1 MQASERV
8 PCAPVDATRPPRW
21 RAWLSA
27 AGLALGAAVLSPGA
41 IAQQPTTVKI
51 VLQSQLRILDPVL
64 TVAYSTRN
72 HGYLIYDTLFSMDA
86 KSVPQP
92 QMVERYTVS
101 ADKMNYSF
109 TLRPGLKFHDGTPVT
124 SEDVIASLK
133 RWQSRDQMGV
143 RLFAALQEMKAVDP
157 RTFTIQLK
165 SPFGL
170 VLETLAK
177 QSSPVPF
184 IMPARI
190 AAAPP
195 SQAITEFVGSGPWK
209 FVPGDFQPAVK
220 ATYLKFNEYVPRKE
234 APSGF
239 AGGKVA
245 LADRL
250 ELVSIP
256 DPQTAVQALRAGEI
270 DYIEDVPPDLMSQLE
285 KAPGITLKDFG
296 ANSDMLTLR
305 MNWLQPPFNDVK
317 VRRAALAA
325 INQVD
330 YLDAQFGNPK
340 IYQLCGAVLSC
351 VSPYA
356 TEQYATQTKAPDL
369 AKARAL
375 LKESGY
381 DGSKV
386 VILHP
391 TDITVLSAM
400 ASITAQALRGIGMN
414 VEIQSMDYTTM
425 QSRRTKKDPIA
436 QGGWNI
442 VHSQWSTLDLLTPII
457 NPNLDGRG
465 EAGYIGW
472 SKSDRMEKLRNDF
485 AAESDM
491 AKKKQIAV
499 EVQKLNYEEVF
510 YIPLGGFSK
519 IKAYNAKMARM
530 VDAPLPLFWL
540 GSRP

>member
-1 MQASERV
+1 M
-8 PCAPVDATRPPRW
+8 T
-21 RAWLSA
+21 
-27 AGLALGAAVLSPGA
+27 
-41 IAQQPTTVKI
+41 
-51 VLQSQLRILDPVL
+51 
-64 TVAYSTRN
+64 
-72 HGYLIYDTLFSMDA
+72 
-86 KSVPQP
+86 
-92 QMVERYTVS
+92 YT
-101 ADKMNYSF
+101 F
-109 TLRPGLKFHDGTPVT
+109 TLRPGLKFHDGMPVT

-133 RWQSRDQMGV
+133 RWQSRDQMGA
-143 RLFAALQEMKAVDP
+143 RLFTALQEMKAVDP
-157 RTFTIQLK
+157 GTFTIQLK

-195 SQAITEFVGSGPWK
+195 SQAITDFTGSGPYK
-209 FVPGDFQPAVK
+209 FVPADFQPAVK
-220 ATYLKFNEYVPRKE
+220 ATYVKFAEYIPRAE
-234 APSGF
+234 PPSAF
-239 AGGKVA
+239 AGAKVA
-245 LADRL
+245 LADRI

-256 DPQTAVQALRAGEI
+256 DAQTAVQALRAGEI

-285 KAPGITLKDFG
+285 NVKGITLKDFG

-317 VRRAALAA
+317 ARRAALAA
-325 INQVD
+325 LNQVD

-356 TEQYATQTKAPDL
+356 TEQYATQTRQPDL

-375 LKESGY
+375 LKESSY
-381 DGSKV
+381 DGGKV

-400 ASITAQALRGIGMN
+400 ASITAQALRSIGMN
-414 VEIQSMDYTTM
+414 AEIQSMDYTTM
-425 QSRRTKKDPIA
+425 QSRRTKKDSIA

-465 EAGYIGW
+465 EVGYIGW
-472 SKSDRMEKLRNDF
+472 SRSEEMERLRDSF

-491 AKKKQIAV
+491 ARKKQIATQ
-499 EVQKLNYEEVF
+499 VQKLNYDEVF

-519 IKAYNAKMARM
+519 IKAYNAKMAGM
-530 VDAPLPLFWL
+530 VDAPLPLFWA
-540 GSRP
+540 GPTKP